1 MRRTTI
7 ELNRHSEFNFMGENK
22 NENGQNKYK
31 EWIRRERER
40 DGVKNGHPNPTSD
53 TQNTH
58 IYTSEIDFTVIVS
71 HEMAKLKE
79 TKN

>member
-1 MRRTTI
+1 MDRTNT
-7 ELNRHSEFNFMGENK
+7 K
-22 NENGQNKYK
+22 NGYG
-31 EWIRRERER
+31 ERER